1 MRLPRSIKRA
11 SLGPEGPGSV
21 LCRARGHRLAGQ
33 RPAWPVVSQKSTPQ
47 GRRGCGLLDI
57 ATHRGSRPG
66 QAALTEKFQGHS
78 HFLAEQSSGISQ
90 PRQQLCEPL
99 GLPVGWQMLSRNPGV
114 HLPFWQGDCGWRMPL
129 ERATVCNDGNPLSF
143 CTAPSC
149 RPRAQASQVSWLT
162 VQFIMHNVHFS
173 NGCKS

>member
-33 RPAWPVVSQKSTPQ
+33 RPGWPVVSQKSMPR

-57 ATHRGSRPG
+57 ATHGGSRPG

-78 HFLAEQSSGISQ
+78 PFPAERVQGFLSQGSSSVNLWGCPSGGRCSPGILGSTCHLG
-90 PRQQLCEPL
+90 RGIAAGGCLWREPL
-99 GLPVGWQMLSRNPGV
+99 SVTMAIPSVSALLPAAGQ
-114 HLPFWQGDCGWRMPL
+114 
-129 ERATVCNDGNPLSF
+129 E
-143 CTAPSC
+143 
-149 RPRAQASQVSWLT
+149 PRLVRSA
-162 VQFIMHNVHFS
+162 
-173 NGCKS
+173 G